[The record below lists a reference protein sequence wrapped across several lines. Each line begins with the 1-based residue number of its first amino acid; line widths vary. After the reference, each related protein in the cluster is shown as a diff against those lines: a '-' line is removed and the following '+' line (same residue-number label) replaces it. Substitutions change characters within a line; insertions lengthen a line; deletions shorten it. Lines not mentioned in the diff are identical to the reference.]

1 MVQRNR
7 TIVEQLKAAVRK
19 TGETPYAVAKRAGI
33 TPEMLSRFM
42 HGERDIRLA
51 TAAKICAALN
61 LELQPIDD
69 EET

>member
-1 MVQRNR
+1 MAQRSR
-7 TIVEQLKAAVRK
+7 TIVEQLKGAVRK

-42 HGERDIRLA
+42 HGQRDLRLA

-69 EET
+69 EGT